1 MLVQVLFGFISTASK
16 GFGYTVAGTYD
27 IHSKFSELQT
37 QDNGLNYRV
46 GVWTALEELESSN
59 YKELCNSVETMED
72 EYRSG

>member
-1 MLVQVLFGFISTASK
+1 MLVQVLFGFIGTASK

-46 GVWTALEELESSN
+46 GVWMALNELEGSN
-59 YKELCNSVETMED
+59 NKEFCNIVEITEG
-72 EYRSG
+72 ECRSW